1 MTNGQ
6 DLSYSYPLI
15 VEDML
20 NSYLFSIQFHE
31 ENLKSF
37 QVQVPWKNVP
47 CLISPNKIQNLKNV
61 PKSMF
66 SDEVLWND

>member
-20 NSYLFSIQFHE
+20 NSYLFSIQFHV

-37 QVQVPWKNVP
+37 HVQVP
-47 CLISPNKIQNLKNV
+47 
-61 PKSMF
+61 
-66 SDEVLWND
+66 